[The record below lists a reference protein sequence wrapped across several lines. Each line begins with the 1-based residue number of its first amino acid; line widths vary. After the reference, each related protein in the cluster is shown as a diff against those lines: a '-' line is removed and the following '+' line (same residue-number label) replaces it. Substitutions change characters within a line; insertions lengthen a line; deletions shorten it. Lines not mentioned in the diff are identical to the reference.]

1 MIRFV
6 LRPLPTQEISNW
18 PGSVTLRPVAGK
30 AALLEICNVLED
42 TSHDRR
48 AAMSLIVRILDSM
61 DRQLAAATAD
71 GSKPRYFIVREG
83 DWAEIGE
90 RFRSAEPSPV
100 VGNTYKGVLV
110 QSGSIR
116 DDDLA
121 VLVN

>member
-1 MIRFV
+1 
-6 LRPLPTQEISNW
+6 
-18 PGSVTLRPVAGK
+18 
-30 AALLEICNVLED
+30 
-42 TSHDRR
+42 
-48 AAMSLIVRILDSM
+48 MSLIVRILDSM